1 MKKIVFVFAL
11 FSIISFRINAQWHWQ
26 NPTPIG
32 KPIYDMQ
39 FLDSLNGYVCGY
51 GGMVLKTTNGGLK
64 WEELQVP
71 TDGLIIRIFFL
82 DKDIGWYLSYG
93 DWSLY
98 KTTDSGI
105 NWSFVSSFS
114 PRYAT
119 TLWFVNELIGFA
131 GGDNNLLK
139 TTDGGLTWFEDVNV
153 SNCYSIYFVNQMVG
167 FACKHNGIYK
177 TTDGGNNWTVKGI
190 PGYDYSPN
198 KVFAYDQNNIFVI
211 GTEGWINGELYYVF
225 YQSSDGG
232 SSWTGK
238 EFNNQITDVYFE
250 SPSSGWVCS
259 GKIFHTTNR
268 GITWD
273 STNID
278 AQHIEFKG
286 VNSWAAG
293 INTISYSNDRWQTI
307 TPQIKGVFSGFLWDG
322 CAKDTNTVYACGS
335 NKTIIG
341 STDGGCIWNKY
352 YSSIDN
358 IYLNGITTKDDEIW
372 AVGQQGMVVYSRD
385 NGNNWFEKQITG
397 NWLSDIT
404 FLSDGVGY
412 IAGSLNGTG
421 AIFTSLNN
429 GDDWSLL
436 QSFPNITSIDKIK
449 FSRDKLGWAIGYPE
463 TILRSTTGGISW
475 EVVEDTVFGVSNITV
490 CGDSVW
496 VTHSNKVLRSTDA
509 GNTWE
514 SFKVFDY
521 NSIIF
526 SGCDIDFINSKI
538 GYVSAYDSRVFKTID
553 GGETWESENY
563 PKGLSNFAMD
573 FVNEEVG
580 WVFGYPGI
588 VLKRDPNFVSV
599 DEPIYQSNNLN
610 TFSLI
615 QNYPNPFNPNTTIK
629 YNIPIAGNVSLKIFD
644 VLGKEITT
652 LVNEE
657 KSAGS
662 YNVEFNASH
671 LASGIYYYQLRAGDY
686 VETKK
691 MILLK

>member
-1 MKKIVFVFAL
+1 MKKIVLVFAL
-11 FSIISFRINAQWHWQ
+11 FLIISFQINAQWHWQ

-39 FLDSLNGYVCGY
+39 FLDNLNGYVCGY

-71 TDGLIIRIFFL
+71 TDGLIIRIFFI
-82 DKDIGWYLSYG
+82 DKDTGWYLTYE
-93 DWSLY
+93 DMSLY
-98 KTTDSGI
+98 KTADGGM

-114 PRYAT
+114 PNYVT

-131 GGDNNLLK
+131 GGYNNLLK
-139 TTDGGLTWFEDVNV
+139 TTDGGLTWVEDVSV
-153 SNCYSIYFVNQMVG
+153 SNCYSFYFVNQMLG

-177 TTDGGNNWTVKGI
+177 TTDGGNTWIVKGI
-190 PGYDYSPN
+190 PGFDYSPN

-211 GTEGWINGELYYVF
+211 GTDGWINGELYYVF
-225 YQSSDGG
+225 YQSSNGG
-232 SSWTGK
+232 NSWTGK
-238 EFNNQITDVYFE
+238 EFDHQISDIYFE
-250 SPSSGWVCS
+250 SPTSGWVCS

-268 GITWD
+268 GINWD
-273 STNID
+273 STNIY
-278 AQHIEFKG
+278 AQQFEFKG
-286 VNSWAAG
+286 ANSWAAG
-293 INTISYSNDRWQTI
+293 VNTISYSNDRWQTT

-322 CAKDTNTVYACGS
+322 CAKDTNTVFACGS

-341 STDGGCIWNKY
+341 STDGGKVWNNY
-352 YSSIDN
+352 YSSDDN
-358 IYLNGITTKDDEIW
+358 LYLNGITIKDDEIW
-372 AVGQQGMVVYSRD
+372 AVGQQGMVVYSTD
-385 NGNNWFEKQITG
+385 NGINWSEKYIDG
-397 NWLSDIT
+397 NWLSDIA
-404 FLSDGVGY
+404 FLSNGVGY
-412 IAGSLNGTG
+412 IAGSYNGTG
-421 AIFTSLNN
+421 SIFTSLNN
-429 GDDWSLL
+429 GDDWSLIE
-436 QSFPNITSIDKIK
+436 SFPNISSIDKIK

-475 EVVEDTVFGVSNITV
+475 DVVVDTVFGVSNIAV
-490 CGDSVW
+490 FGDSVW
-496 VTHSNKVLRSTDA
+496 VTHSNKVLRSIDA

-553 GGETWESENY
+553 GGETWEPENY

-599 DEPIYQSNNLN
+599 DEPVYQGNDLN

-615 QNYPNPFNPNTTIK
+615 QNYPNPFNPNTTIT
-629 YNIPIAGNVSLKIFD
+629 YSIPIAGKVSLKIFD
-644 VLGKEITT
+644 VLGNEIAT

-657 KSAGS
+657 KTTGN
-662 YNVEFNASH
+662 YTVNFDASN
-671 LASGIYYYQLRAGDY
+671 LTSGVYFYRIQAGDY

-691 MILLK
+691 MIYLK